1 METTPASTAVIR
13 KAADTRAGEAVGAGD
28 PHALWVGTQ
37 TAAAPVES
45 GVRGPL
51 KLKREL
57 PYASA
62 TTILSIYL
70 KNMKVLNGCVCVYMY
85 VYIYIH
91 THTHTHTHRCA
102 ECTIIYTSRDVE
114 ATRVSIHR

>member
-13 KAADTRAGEAVGAGD
+13 KAADTRAGEAVGTGD

-70 KNMKVLNGCVCVYMY
+70 KNMKVLNGCVCVY
-85 VYIYIH
+85 VCIYIH
-91 THTHTHTHRCA
+91 
-102 ECTIIYTSRDVE
+102 IYTYMY
-114 ATRVSIHR
+114 I